1 MVLFDAIKAIMD
13 ANDQKE
19 KLAYH
24 ERVKKANVF
33 ANAHARKTGNN
44 NIVATQ
50 KGPAEIVYNKVTK
63 KNDCIPIYKQPPE
76 YIIDKRTP
84 LLEPVH
90 CEPNNVHVPRLNP
103 IPTAPSQP
111 CNIREL
117 MAQTESKYGL
127 FAPI

>member
-63 KNDCIPIYKQPPE
+63 NNDCFPIYKQPPRI
-76 YIIDKRTP
+76 Y
-84 LLEPVH
+84 
-90 CEPNNVHVPRLNP
+90 N
-103 IPTAPSQP
+103 
-111 CNIREL
+111 
-117 MAQTESKYGL
+117 
-127 FAPI
+127 